1 MATSIFEQLANS
13 GIDLNELEKLI
24 KESQDPTAEG
34 REKRK
39 SSIDDI
45 LLYDWEQM
53 SEKEKSEAA
62 ANVGLPVNEVDN
74 RLREKSVETKMEFQ
88 NTDKF
93 KKIQKSAQAIMDQFK
108 GKNLEGDKNWE
119 RDITMFEDAYGKENA
134 DKLRELMRPDID
146 SHISAPE
153 GSTSTMG
160 GLNIPSA
167 EEIDTLIDDA
177 AEKKKNT
184 FIESLKEKT
193 NPDLTEELKIVDEFD
208 AEQKRN
214 QSGSS
219 DPFAGSSTQEVEE
232 GETPVTFIPSGTDD
246 LGGAVSEM
254 LEDLIMGSE
263 VGSDINNVG
272 SGSGAKGESQ
282 ITVPSGTDEVTPYSP
297 VDRIYSGDA
306 EYTDETITEGG
317 DHADPFAGTNTDIFI
332 DPVVPYEKDMT
343 DEERKEAIAKRE
355 EQEAV
360 DQFIA
365 GTLPEGYEVPKEKTK
380 VGKFLQKLVGKN
392 KDKKNKKNKKG
403 GTNVSTDIFD
413 DADELTKYYEDGGIT
428 KYMGGGKMSP
438 MMRYLMGGKAPKY
451 AMGGM
456 IDEKPTIDD
465 YLEPTAMKADPV
477 AQPVITPKIQARLD
491 LLRSKP
497 QTQLTQEEYDFLQQ
511 YRTKR
516 YDNGG
521 NVNIDDDKYKKELDK
536 IESDYIVN
544 IQSNVHPTV
553 LRHLNE
559 DLFNIAYPDGVMHS
573 KFKGDSNSDAWK
585 KEVANYNRII
595 SDYKELKSIYQ

>member
-13 GIDLNELEKLI
+13 GIDLNELENLI

-39 SSIDDI
+39 MSIDDI
-45 LLYDWEQM
+45 FLYDWEQM

-108 GKNLEGDKNWE
+108 GKNLEGNKNWD

-146 SHISAPE
+146 SNISAPE

-167 EEIDTLIDDA
+167 EEIDTLIDEA
-177 AEKKKNT
+177 AERKKNT

-193 NPDLTEELKIVDEFD
+193 DPDLTEELKIVDKFD
-208 AEQKRN
+208 AEQEKN
-214 QSGSS
+214 KSGSS
-219 DPFAGSSTQEVEE
+219 DPFAGSSTSEEE
-232 GETPVTFIPSGTDD
+232 GGGTPVQFIPSGTDD
-246 LGGAVSEM
+246 LGGTVSEM
-254 LEDLIMGSE
+254 LEGLIMGSE
-263 VGSDINNVG
+263 AGGGAATVFSDSENSEV
-272 SGSGAKGESQ
+272 
-282 ITVPSGTDEVTPYSP
+282 TVPSGTEEVIPYEP
-297 VDRIYSGDA
+297 VERIFSEDA
-306 EYTDETITEGG
+306 EYTDETITEQG
-317 DHADPFAGTNTDIFI
+317 DHADPFAGTNVDIFTEETELI
-332 DPVVPYEKDMT
+332 EEDLT
-343 DEERKEAIAKRE
+343 DEQREEAIAERE
-355 EQEAV
+355 EQELV

-365 GTLPEGYEVPKEKTK
+365 GNLPEPKEKTK

-392 KDKKNKKNKKG
+392 KDKKNKKNKKNKKG
-403 GTNVSTDIFD
+403 GSNIPTDAFSEEG
-413 DADELTKYYEDGGIT
+413 ELTKYYEDGGTI

-451 AMGGM
+451 DNGGM
-456 IDEKPTIDD
+456 TDI
-465 YLEPTAMKADPV
+465 EPTVMKSDPV
-477 AQPVITPKIQARLD
+477 AQPVITPEIQARLD
-491 LLRSKP
+491 QLRSKP
-497 QTQLTQEEYDFLQQ
+497 DSQLTDEEYFFIKK
-511 YRTKR
+511 YSTKR
-516 YDNGG
+516 YDTGG
-521 NVNIDDDKYKKELDK
+521 SVDDDDKHTKELK
-536 IESDYIVN
+536 KLSQNMI
-544 IQSNVHPTV
+544 SNLQTEVHPTV
-553 LRHLNE
+553 LKSIDN
-559 DLFNIAYPDGVMHS
+559 DLFDMLYPSGVMHS
-573 KFKGDSNSDAWK
+573 PFKGDSNSDAWK
-585 KEVANYNRII
+585 KQVANYNRIM